1 MLASMEPEPEEEDL
15 NLDLSLQPSSPPEP
29 AGVFS
34 CNYCTRKFYSSQALG
49 GHQNAHKLERS
60 ITKRRRESA
69 AAAAAAVRPHAGAS
83 SGAVGGNSRDAQ
95 VESARVASTE
105 RQKGEKSYN
114 VGRFETGMKK
124 SNEELAGEID
134 LSLKL

>member
-1 MLASMEPEPEEEDL
+1 MLASMDMEPEPEEEDL

-34 CNYCTRKFYSSQALG
+34 CNYCTRKFHSSQALG
-49 GHQNAHKLERS
+49 GHQNAHKIERS
-60 ITKRRRESA
+60 IAKRRRELA
-69 AAAAAAVRPHAGAS
+69 ATVVRPRAS
-83 SGAVGGNSRDAQ
+83 ASTSAVGGNSRDPR
-95 VESARVASTE
+95 VESADVASTE

-114 VGRFETGMKK
+114 VGRSETGMKK